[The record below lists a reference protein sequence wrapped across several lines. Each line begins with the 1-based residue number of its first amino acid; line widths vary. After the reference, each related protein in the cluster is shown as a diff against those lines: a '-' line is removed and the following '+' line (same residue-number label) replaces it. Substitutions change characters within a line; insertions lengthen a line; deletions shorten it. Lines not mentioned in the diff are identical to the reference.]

1 MRGEI
6 NARVDGVLGRLA
18 KGDMTPGT
26 PSNPSLVR
34 QPPSYQRM
42 HSNDSGSGKGSDK
55 EMNGLRDWL
64 DGPPASV
71 VVSNN
76 NNNNNTNNPTPL
88 PRFYKSS
95 SPSRNWIMTPH
106 TNITTN
112 NKYHPRGLPPQY
124 PIRRGSN
131 TPISPLAAKPSQT
144 PNRSR
149 SLDGLLDSEPAAA
162 KNTAL
167 IEQIPSNATQS
178 CDELDTTKTNDDED
192 DDNEKVVEQSLA
204 NANDMDK
211 VSVKSNS
218 SEKRKRNFM
227 DRCVNKV
234 RSFIRKWFA
243 ELNVFIVGILYKSL
257 DLCKMFY
264 ILMCFNMLYVLN

>member
-1 MRGEI
+1 
-6 NARVDGVLGRLA
+6 
-18 KGDMTPGT
+18 
-26 PSNPSLVR
+26 
-34 QPPSYQRM
+34 
-42 HSNDSGSGKGSDK
+42 
-55 EMNGLRDWL
+55 
-64 DGPPASV
+64 
-71 VVSNN
+71 
-76 NNNNNTNNPTPL
+76 
-88 PRFYKSS
+88 
-95 SPSRNWIMTPH
+95 MTPH
-106 TNITTN
+106 TNITT

-178 CDELDTTKTNDDED
+178 CDELDTTKSNNDED
-192 DDNEKVVEQSLA
+192 EDKVVEQSSA

-234 RSFIRKWFA
+234 RSFIRK
-243 ELNVFIVGILYKSL
+243 
-257 DLCKMFY
+257 
-264 ILMCFNMLYVLN
+264 